1 MITTVL
7 AFVLTL
13 GVLIVIHE
21 YGHYR
26 VAVACGVKV
35 LRFSVGFGRVVLRR
49 QATPDSTE
57 FVLCA
62 LPLGGYVKMLDERE
76 GAVRPDDLGRSF
88 NRKALWQRTAIVAA
102 GPAANLLLAVLLY
115 AAAHWIGIDEPK
127 AVMGSPVAASLAD
140 RAGLRAGDWARAWSA
155 DGTEWQ
161 DLRSMTDLRWEVTQ
175 AAMRGER
182 LHLMVSDRAGHAQRK
197 VVLDLDSFGSAE
209 VDAKLMQRI
218 GLGQVFS
225 EPVLGEVKA
234 GGAGALAG
242 LRAGDRVRSIDGVE
256 IADASQVRDL
266 IRASGQP
273 DEVAKRGAAKSDAAK
288 SVATP
293 RAMQWRVEREG
304 QVLQIAVTPSVV
316 SEGALQVGRIGAYP
330 GQPPEM
336 VMVRYGPIDGLTAA
350 LAQTWKMSALTVK
363 MLGKML
369 IGQASLKN
377 LSGPLTIADYAGQ
390 SVRLGMAYYLG
401 FLAVVSVSLGVLNL
415 LPLPVLDGGHLMYYL
430 FEGVT
435 GRPVSALWL
444 DRLQRGGVAIML
456 MMMSVALYNDVA
468 RLLGLQ

>member
-7 AFVLTL
+7 AFILTL

-35 LRFSVGFGRVVLRR
+35 LRFSVGFGRVLWRR

-76 GAVRPDDLGRSF
+76 GAVPPADKQRSF
-88 NRKALWQRTAIVAA
+88 NNKTLPQRTAIVAA

-115 AAAHWIGIDEPK
+115 SVAHWIGIEEPK
-127 AVMGSPVAASLAD
+127 ALMGPPAVGSLAE
-140 RAGLRAGDWARAWSA
+140 RAGLRTGDWARAWSA
-155 DGTEWQ
+155 NGTDWQ
-161 DLRSMTDLRWEVTQ
+161 ELRSMTDLRWEATQ
-175 AAMRGER
+175 AVVRSEP
-182 LHLMVSDRAGHAQRK
+182 LHLMVTDRDGRGKRQ
-197 VVLDLDSFGSAE
+197 VVLGLNTLGTAE

-218 GLGQVFS
+218 GLGSAFS

-234 GGAGALAG
+234 GGAGAQAG
-242 LRAGDRVRSIDGVE
+242 LRSGDRVLAIDDAPV
-256 IADASQVRDL
+256 ADAARVREL
-266 IRASGQP
+266 IRASGSSGKP
-273 DEVAKRGAAKSDAAK
+273 LEMK
-288 SVATP
+288 
-293 RAMQWRVEREG
+293 WRVERGG
-304 QVLQIAVTPSVV
+304 QVLQLAVTPTVV
-316 SEGALQVGRIGAYP
+316 VEAGQSVGRLGLYP
-330 GQPPEM
+330 GQAAEM
-336 VMVRYGPIDGLTAA
+336 VTVRYGVLDGMVQAVS
-350 LAQTWKMSALTVK
+350 QTWQMSALTLK
-363 MLGKML
+363 MLGKMV

-390 SVRLGMAYYLG
+390 SVRLGLAYYLG

-435 GRPVSALWL
+435 GRPVSELWL
-444 DRLQRGGVAIML
+444 ERLQRGGVAIML
-456 MMMSVALYNDVA
+456 MMMSLALYNDVA